1 MGSREG
7 KRGTDVDIEDS
18 VGVELGSGVMGEKIR
33 GFGVAVG
40 CEVGTEA
47 SVGNV
52 SIGAPTGEAAS
63 ADTAA
68 GVASALQAVISTQS
82 TKTKYRTQRIAAKY
96 SGRKLSGD
104 ECHKEQPSQGAD
116 QNLC

>member
-1 MGSREG
+1 
-7 KRGTDVDIEDS
+7 
-18 VGVELGSGVMGEKIR
+18 MGEKIR

-52 SIGAPTGEAAS
+52 SVSAPTGEAAS

-68 GVASALQAVISTQS
+68 EVASALQAVSSTQT
-82 TKTKYRTQRIAAKY
+82 TKGRYNTRYIAAKY

-104 ECHKEQPSQGAD
+104 ECHKEQPLQGSY